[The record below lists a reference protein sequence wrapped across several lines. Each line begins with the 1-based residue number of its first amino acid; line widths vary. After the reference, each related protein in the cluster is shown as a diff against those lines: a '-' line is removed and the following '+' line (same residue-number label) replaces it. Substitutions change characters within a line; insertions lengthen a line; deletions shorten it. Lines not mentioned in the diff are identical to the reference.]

1 MKKALDYRHRCSVH
15 CIEAESLT
23 PVTLAHHMRHCWG
36 QKHVRR
42 CRVENDNS
50 SLELGILPVSC
61 ACVDRDVQK
70 QS

>member
-1 MKKALDYRHRCSVH
+1 MKKVLDYRHRCSVH
-15 CIEAESLT
+15 CNEAGSLT

-42 CRVENDNS
+42 YLAENDNS
-50 SLELGILPVSC
+50 SSELGILPGSC
-61 ACVDRDVQK
+61 ACADRDVQI